1 MQTAS
6 TVYTPSQ
13 TAPITSHS
21 TPQAEH
27 VLGGGGGGGGG
38 EASRGLVSD
47 QGFGVGVYFSLADP
61 GGGGGWCEN
70 APLSDGVR
78 LEMRRNTASVNM

>member
-6 TVYTPSQ
+6 GMYTPSQ
-13 TAPITSHS
+13 TAQITSQS

-38 EASRGLVSD
+38 EASTGQVSD
-47 QGFGVGVYFSLADP
+47 QGFGVGVFFSLADP
-61 GGGGGWCEN
+61 GAGGGWCEN
-70 APLSDGVR
+70 APLSDGGR
-78 LEMRRNTASVNM
+78 LEMRRNTSSVSM